1 MEPDS
6 IQEKFDI
13 LEYSEYFTTDFGEFE
28 NGINFPNFKVKDDIH
43 LNFNVSTPSFLEIVY
58 MF

>member
-6 IQEKFDI
+6 IQEKFDF

-28 NGINFPNFKVKDDIH
+28 NGIKFPNYKVKDDIH
-43 LNFNVSTPSFLEIVY
+43 LNFNVSTASFLKIVS

>member
-1 MEPDS
+1 MEIDS
-6 IQEKFDI
+6 IQEKFDF
-13 LEYSEYFTTDFGEFE
+13 LEHSEYFTTDLGEFE

-43 LNFNVSTPSFLEIVY
+43 LNFNVSTASFLRIVS

>member
-1 MEPDS
+1 MEQDL
-6 IQEKFDI
+6 IQEKFDF
-13 LEYSEYFTTDFGEFE
+13 LKYSEYFTTDFGEFE

-43 LNFNVSTPSFLEIVY
+43 LNFNVSTASFLIIVL